1 MAIVKNDNSF
11 CSLPP
16 LRNFHF
22 SSRPSSFFIASGSP
36 GEGRRTRSAG
46 DRNHHCRRRRHGRDR
61 LDDGAAARRPLLPIC
76 KRSKEVGS
84 IADPPDAAVTN
95 FVHDNY
101 LLTYG
106 REKQSLRRP
115 RRFMETGGAAKSSRE
130 DGKVKRGNS
139 PSSRTMTLSTRGRK
153 RESNKGRIFAI
164 IWRGERN

>member
-1 MAIVKNDNSF
+1 MAIVKNDYSF
-11 CSLPP
+11 CSLPSAIST
-16 LRNFHF
+16 FHP
-22 SSRPSSFFIASGSP
+22 RPSSLFIASGSP
-36 GEGRRTRSAG
+36 GEGGRRARSAG
-46 DRNHHCRRRRHGRDR
+46 DRNHHCRRHGRDR
-61 LDDGAAARRPLLPIC
+61 MDDGAAAAFAANLQEEQRSWFDRR
-76 KRSKEVGS
+76 SES
-84 IADPPDAAVTN
+84 DAAVTN